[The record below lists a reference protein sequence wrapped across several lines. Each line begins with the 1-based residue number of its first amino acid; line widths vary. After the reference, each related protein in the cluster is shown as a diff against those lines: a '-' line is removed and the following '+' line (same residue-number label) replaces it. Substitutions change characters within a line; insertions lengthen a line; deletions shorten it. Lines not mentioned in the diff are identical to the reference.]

1 MIRIDQVKVEVTG
14 KDVDLTK
21 LVAKKLKVAES
32 DIKSLDILKK
42 SVDARKKPVLYFV
55 YSIIVQLSNDNE
67 KKTLSK
73 FK

>member
-21 LVAKKLKVAES
+21 LIAKKLKVAES

-42 SVDARKKPVLYFV
+42 SVDARK
-55 YSIIVQLSNDNE
+55 
-67 KKTLSK
+67 
-73 FK
+73 